1 MSDTIHE
8 IIQIMSFRK
17 RFIGIAFIFFL
28 FCKIDFERQKMSIV
42 KNWNLSISFLIKKKT
57 EYSYFY
63 ICKTKSLIHAGDE
76 TIEYKLHIRTCADL
90 IDLKETRRPL
100 ATRDLDYKV
109 IFNPV
114 NNDNFF
120 EKSTK
125 WSRITSNYFF
135 KSKKK
140 NE

>member
-1 MSDTIHE
+1 
-8 IIQIMSFRK
+8 
-17 RFIGIAFIFFL
+17 
-28 FCKIDFERQKMSIV
+28 MSIV
-42 KNWNLSISFLIKKKT
+42 KNWNLSISFLKKKT

-100 ATRDLDYKV
+100 ATRDPDYKV

-114 NNDNFF
+114 NPMTI
-120 EKSTK
+120 SL
-125 WSRITSNYFF
+125 
-135 KSKKK
+135 K
-140 NE
+140 NRPNGHE

>member
-1 MSDTIHE
+1 
-8 IIQIMSFRK
+8 
-17 RFIGIAFIFFL
+17 
-28 FCKIDFERQKMSIV
+28 MSIGFQFH
-42 KNWNLSISFLIKKKT
+42 FLKKKT

-100 ATRDLDYKV
+100 ATRDPDYKPYKV

-125 WSRITSNYFF
+125 WSRITSNDFL
-135 KSKKK
+135 KAKKK
-140 NE
+140 KK